1 MKSERDYRG
10 HLALLVA
17 NIIWG
22 VNNPL
27 SKTLMPDLVNSYALT
42 FFRMAG
48 AALVFWITSL
58 FLKKEQI
65 PRKDILLLFF
75 ASLFGVVL
83 NQGLF
88 LFGLSRTSS
97 IDAAIVATTV
107 PIITMIVSA
116 MYLKEPITGKKAI
129 GVLIGATGAILLIV
143 TSSVA
148 RGGGSGN
155 ALGNLLCLLAS
166 ISFSLYLTLFKRL
179 ITSYSPVTVMK
190 WLFLYAT
197 VISAPFCFPAVME
210 VDYIRLPLTGFF
222 RIAFVVLAATY
233 LAYLLMP
240 VGQKLLR
247 PTTVSMY
254 NYVQPLVAS
263 AVAVCIGLDTF
274 GMYKL
279 LAGVLVFLGVYV
291 VTQSK
296 SREQVLEE
304 QKKYKANG
312 R

>member
-10 HLALLVA
+10 HLALLLA

-27 SKTLMPDLVNSYALT
+27 SKTLMPAWVDSYALT

-48 AALVFWITSL
+48 AALVFWITSF
-58 FLKKEQI
+58 FLKKEKV
-65 PRKDILLLFF
+65 PVKDIFLLFF

-107 PIITMIVSA
+107 PIITMIASA
-116 MYLKEPITGKKAI
+116 IYLKEPITGKKAI
-129 GVLIGATGAILLIV
+129 GVLIGAAGAILLIV
-143 TSSVA
+143 TSSAA
-148 RGGGSGN
+148 RNGGSGN
-155 ALGNLLCLLAS
+155 TLGNLLCLLAS
-166 ISFSLYLTLFKRL
+166 ISFSLYLTLFKRV
-179 ITSYSPVTVMK
+179 ITSYAPVTVMK
-190 WLFLYAT
+190 WLFLFAA
-197 VISAPFCFPAVME
+197 VISAPVCFPAVTQP
-210 VDYIRLPLTGFF
+210 DYSRFPVSVFL
-222 RIAFVVLAATY
+222 RIGFVVLAATY

-263 AVAVCIGLDTF
+263 TVAVFIGLDTF
-274 GMYKL
+274 GVYKVV
-279 LAGVLVFLGVYV
+279 AGVLVFLGVYI
-291 VTQSK
+291 VTRSK

-304 QKKYKANG
+304 QKMREAKG
-312 R
+312 

>member
-1 MKSERDYRG
+1 MKSEKDYRG

-22 VNNPL
+22 INNPV
-27 SKTLMPDLVNSYALT
+27 SKTLMPDHLDAYALT

-58 FLKKEQI
+58 FLKKEKVA
-65 PRKDILLLFF
+65 RKDILLLFF

-88 LFGLSRTSS
+88 LFGLSRTAS

-116 MYLKEPITGKKAI
+116 LYLKEPITGKKAI
-129 GVLIGATGAILLIV
+129 GVLIGAAGAILLIV
-143 TSSVA
+143 TSNA
-148 RGGGSGN
+148 AQGGGMGN
-155 ALGNLLCLLAS
+155 TLGNLLCLLAC

-179 ITSYSPVTVMK
+179 ITTYSPVTIMK
-190 WLFLYAT
+190 WLFLYAACISFVFCVPT
-197 VISAPFCFPAVME
+197 VVKIDYAAIPAS
-210 VDYIRLPLTGFF
+210 GFL
-222 RIAFVVLAATY
+222 RIGFVVLAATY

-240 VGQKLLR
+240 IGQKLLR

-263 AVAVCIGLDTF
+263 SVAIFIGLDSF
-274 GMYKL
+274 SFYKV
-279 LAGVLVFLGVYV
+279 LAAVLVFLGVYV

-304 QKKYKANG
+304 EQKRTK
-312 R
+312 